1 MAKNIEAIE
10 DYCIKTDKIKKTTNF
25 ISKVGIIGAGIVGR
39 NIARMISRNGLE
51 VVLIELSEERIQRA
65 FKGIEEDL
73 DNMIERWGMTNSE
86 KRAIL
91 SRISGTT
98 ECNKLSDC
106 EFVIEAVK
114 SKRRHEVIK
123 DRKEIFKKIEQKVSP
138 ETIIATNSTT
148 QVITELSNE
157 LKYPERCISLH
168 FVSMEPDSKMVEII
182 RGFYTSDRTFEQAKR
197 LARLLQKEV
206 ITVKEYP
213 GVISTRLFV
222 PLINEACSM
231 LMQDIGTMEDI
242 DKTLRIGFGARL
254 GPFEMADKIGLDK
267 VLRWAENLYEEFG
280 DLKYK
285 ASPLI
290 KKLVRSNQIGRR
302 NKHGFYIYND
312 NFNTKTPNI
321 LTK

>member
-1 MAKNIEAIE
+1 MIKNIEPID
-10 DYCIKTDKIKKTTNF
+10 DYCIKTDKIKKPTNF
-25 ISKVGIIGAGIVGR
+25 ISKVGIVGAGMVGR
-39 NIARMISRNGLE
+39 NIARMISRNGLD
-51 VVLIELSEERIQRA
+51 VVLIEISKERIQQA

-73 DNMIERWGMTNSE
+73 DNMINRWGMTNSE

-98 ECNKLSDC
+98 DCNGLNDC

-114 SKRRHEVIK
+114 SKRRHEIIE
-123 DRKEIFKKIEQKVSP
+123 DRKKIFKKIEQHVSP
-138 ETIIATNSTT
+138 ETTIATNSTT

-157 LKYPERCISLH
+157 LEHPERCISLH
-168 FVSMEPDSKMVEII
+168 FISMEPDSKMVEII
-182 RGFYTSDRTFEQAKR
+182 RGYYTSDRTCEQAKR
-197 LARLLQKEV
+197 LARLLQKQV
-206 ITVKEYP
+206 ISVKEYP

-231 LMQDIGTMEDI
+231 LMQHIGTMEDI
-242 DKTLRIGFGARL
+242 DKTLRIGFGAHL

-302 NKHGFYIYND
+302 NKHGFYIYDND
-312 NFNTKTPNI
+312 FNKKTPNI

>member
-1 MAKNIEAIE
+1 M
-10 DYCIKTDKIKKTTNF
+10 
-25 ISKVGIIGAGIVGR
+25 VGR

-51 VVLIELSEERIQRA
+51 VVLIEVSKERIQKA
-65 FKGIEEDL
+65 FEGIEDDL
-73 DNMIERWGMTNSE
+73 NNMIERWGMTNSE

-91 SRISGTT
+91 SRISGSI
-98 ECNKLSDC
+98 ECTALNDC
-106 EFVIEAVK
+106 DFVIESVK
-114 SKRRHEVIK
+114 SKRRHEIIA
-123 DRKEIFKKIEQKVSP
+123 DRKEIFKRIEQNVRP
-138 ETIIATNSTT
+138 NTVIATNSTT

-157 LKYPERCISLH
+157 LEHPERCISLH
-168 FVSMEPDSKMVEII
+168 FISMEPDSKMVEII
-182 RGFYTSDRTFEQAKR
+182 RGFYTDERTFSQAKR
-197 LARLLQKEV
+197 LAHLLQKEV

-231 LMQDIGTMEDI
+231 LMQNIGSMEDI

-290 KKLVRSNQIGRR
+290 SKLVRSNQIGRR
-302 NKHGFYIYND
+302 NKHGFYVYSD
-312 NFNTKTPNI
+312 NNKKTPNI